1 MTQILVNGKL
11 VWVCASCVIKT
22 QRFVE
27 AGKKPGEI
35 AALIGRPKPYA
46 QALVKTIM
54 EHAQILREA
63 A

>member
-1 MTQILVNGKL
+1 MTTIFLNGR
-11 VWVCASCVIKT
+11 VQWVSASCVIKT
-22 QRFVE
+22 QRFIE

-54 EHAQILREA
+54 EHAQMGRA

>member
-1 MTQILVNGKL
+1 
-11 VWVCASCVIKT
+11 VIKT

>member
-1 MTQILVNGKL
+1 LTTIFLNGR
-11 VWVCASCVIKT
+11 VQWVSASCVIKT
-22 QRFVE
+22 QRFIE

-54 EHAQILREA
+54 EHAQMGRA